1 MRYAPIPR
9 PRGLA
14 RALVP
19 ILSLAPGCGRQ
30 AAGLLAE
37 PAAPPVLE
45 ASLLTAVLIA
55 GPLLVAAV
63 AVITLLRRRRGP
75 EPLSRLLIAGSLR
88 DMQRPRP
95 IRRGEQ

>member
-1 MRYAPIPR
+1 MRLAPIVR

-14 RALVP
+14 ASLVP
-19 ILSLAPGCGRQ
+19 ILSLAPGCGR
-30 AAGLLAE
+30 E
-37 PAAPPVLE
+37 PADLLVDSAAPGAVA
-45 ASLLTAVLIA
+45 ASMLTAVLIA

-63 AVITLLRRRRGP
+63 AAIALLRRRRGP

-95 IRRGEQ
+95 IRRGDW